1 MRDKDPGV
9 FNAENSQPKQGK
21 LKSKTLTRAL
31 DIIDVFDYDNRELTA
46 QELSLRTGIP
56 LSTLYRLIKDLET
69 RGYLKYNS
77 HLATYGLGM
86 RFFELGCVVSQ
97 QIELPEV
104 CGPVMRQLNEQY
116 DATVMPTAVYRNEV
130 ICLEVIQSK
139 HILRLAMERGSRL
152 PFYAGAGSK
161 ILMAFLPQ
169 NQLDLLLE
177 LQPIVAFTSHTL
189 TNPATFKEHLA
200 QIREQGY
207 ALSDQE
213 MNTGAVGLAAPVY
226 NAQREVVAGLTLAGP
241 SSVLER
247 DRFPEFISAITQ
259 AAADCS
265 ARLGYH
271 QPEGRTA
278 PGRERDRR
286 KILALK

>member
-1 MRDKDPGV
+1 MRTKNEPVLEADNVEAKG
-9 FNAENSQPKQGK
+9 AR

-46 QELSLRTGIP
+46 QELSQRTGIP

-77 HLATYGLGM
+77 PSATYGLGM

-97 QIELPEV
+97 QIELPEM
-104 CGPVMRQLNEQY
+104 CGPVMRQLGEQFE
-116 DATVMPTAVYRNEV
+116 ATVLLTAVYRNEV
-130 ICLEVIQSK
+130 ICLEAVQSRR
-139 HILRLAMERGSRL
+139 ILRLAMERGSRL

-161 ILMAFLPQ
+161 ILMAFLPETT
-169 NQLDLLLE
+169 LDHLLAQ
-177 LQPIVAFTSHTL
+177 QPIVAFTSHTL
-189 TNPATFKEHLA
+189 TDPAAFKLHLA
-200 QIREQGY
+200 QIREQGW
-207 ALSDQE
+207 ATSDQE

-241 SSVLER
+241 STLLSR
-247 DRFPEFISAITQ
+247 DRYQEYLDSLLL
-259 AAADCS
+259 AAAECS

-271 QPEGRTA
+271 PRTDR
-278 PGRERDRR
+278 PGPRLNDRR
-286 KILALK
+286 RVLALR

>member
-1 MRDKDPGV
+1 
-9 FNAENSQPKQGK
+9 
-21 LKSKTLTRAL
+21 
-31 DIIDVFDYDNRELTA
+31 
-46 QELSLRTGIP
+46 
-56 LSTLYRLIKDLET
+56 
-69 RGYLKYNS
+69 
-77 HLATYGLGM
+77 M

-116 DATVMPTAVYRNEV
+116 DATVMLTAVYRNEV

-169 NQLDLLLE
+169 SQLDLLLE